1 MASQLRTNI
10 VFVGFFATLIPTFA
24 CLAAA
29 LWRLAENQSDA
40 INLQKIAGGFA
51 FVCALFGWYL
61 FLAQMLL
68 VVDFPIKIPVGDLT
82 KLSLLKSR
90 AFVKDGHQKP
100 EDSAV

>member
-1 MASQLRTNI
+1 MAIQLRTNI

-29 LWRLAENQSDA
+29 LWRLARGRSDA
-40 INLQKIAGGFA
+40 IDLQKTAGGFA
-51 FVCALFGWYL
+51 FACALLGWYL

-82 KLSLLKSR
+82 QLNLLKPR
-90 AFVKDGHQKP
+90 HLGKDGRHKSG
-100 EDSAV
+100 ESTV